1 MRIKEFQERV
11 DQWIKEY
18 GVRYF
23 DVLTNNA
30 VLMEEVGELS
40 RLFAREYGEQSY
52 KEGKKP
58 ADVKASITDE
68 IADVYWVLT
77 CLANQ
82 LDIDLESA
90 LEKNMEK
97 KTRRD
102 SERHRGLGG

>member
-58 ADVKASITDE
+58 ADVKASIADE

-102 SERHRGLGG
+102 SERHKGLG

>member
-1 MRIKEFQERV
+1 
-11 DQWIKEY
+11 
-18 GVRYF
+18 
-23 DVLTNNA
+23 
-30 VLMEEVGELS
+30 MEEVGELS

-102 SERHRGLGG
+102 SERHRGLGGEF